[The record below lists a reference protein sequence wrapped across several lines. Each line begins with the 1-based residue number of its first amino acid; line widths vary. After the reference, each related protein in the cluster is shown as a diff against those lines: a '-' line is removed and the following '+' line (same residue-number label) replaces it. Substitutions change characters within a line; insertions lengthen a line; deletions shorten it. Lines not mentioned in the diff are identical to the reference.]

1 MIRNIAVRT
10 SLILPVCLFLG
21 AGATKHSIDVETG
34 DFLRLNAGFGDR
46 DLADA
51 RSGRR
56 VVKTLDP
63 GIPQE
68 MVTVGVTHFQVPFDY
83 YIERARN
90 GNLYRPGPTLLQFG
104 RFSAAPSVTDM
115 QGLTL
120 NPSDL
125 EPLRELDPAAGQS
138 ERAGKQILVR
148 TIRDYQNSGIRSLE
162 PFRQGSKRLVVA
174 REVRALLAN
183 SPYLRHYGAHVED
196 YVANYPLGEAHGAC
210 EYFAWAK
217 INIGL
222 KKLIRLTKVTV
233 WEQQNG
239 SRRESVMVTEQVYAS
254 RYFQASL
261 QVDHVIS
268 DASGATAPSIYL
280 VTINRGRCDLLD
292 TSIGRFLRPV
302 IMNRTRASTARTLDM
317 AKVTLEGEY
326 QQR

>member
-1 MIRNIAVRT
+1 MILNAAVRT
-10 SLILPVCLFLG
+10 SLVLPVCLFLG
-21 AGATKHSIDVETG
+21 AGTAKHSIDAEIG
-34 DFLRLNAGFGDR
+34 NFLRLNAGFGNR
-46 DLADA
+46 DLAEA

-68 MVTVGVTHFQVPFDY
+68 MVTVGVTHFQVPFGY
-83 YIERARN
+83 YLERART
-90 GNLYRPGPTLLQFG
+90 GNLYRTGPTLLQFG
-104 RFSAAPSVTDM
+104 RFSSAPSVTDM

-120 NPSDL
+120 DPSDL

-138 ERAGKQILVR
+138 ERAGKEILVR
-148 TIRDYQNSGIRSLE
+148 TIRGYQNSGIRSLE
-162 PFRQGSKRLVVA
+162 PLRQGSKGLIVA

-183 SPYLRHYGAHVED
+183 SPYLRHYGAHVEE
-196 YVANYPLGEAHGAC
+196 YVANYPLGEANGAR

-217 INIGL
+217 IDIGL

-233 WEQQNG
+233 WELQNG
-239 SRRESVMVTEQVYAS
+239 SRREAVMVTEQVYAS

-268 DASGATAPSIYL
+268 GDSGAKTPAVYL

-302 IMNRTRASTARTLDM
+302 IMHRTRASTARTLDM

-326 QQR
+326 QRR